1 MVTITASTR
10 EAFYNPV
17 VPTTDFPVNYPIF
30 GKNVGEFPATDL
42 QVEVNGELRTDF
54 TIIAD
59 FNEGISTN
67 AVVRMNVAIA
77 GFVTV
82 RGRRN
87 PRRTDQYMSG
97 APLRIPDHNYSL
109 NRLEAEMQEVRRD
122 ADGFSNG
129 LKDEITARIAGDA
142 ALNNR
147 INQEIID
154 RQNGDTALASLIGQG
169 GPISEHIFETNLAVG
184 FAQVKPG
191 FSSILTLGR
200 TIPGDGDGGLY
211 IATNSGSS
219 DTIVSGD
226 GRTWYKF
233 EDIMPSR
240 LKTGQEVAFQKKLK
254 LRERLWSD
262 RNYYVR
268 PDGNDTNDGSSNAS
282 NRAFKTINR
291 ARQEVYGNIDLN
303 GFTAYVNIYDGTYTE
318 TVYCVGQ
325 PVGQGANPTPV
336 VFRGIGA
343 ALTDVNVA
351 GGFQSLS
358 GARVHLTWMKLDPL
372 NANNYCMFARGVGS
386 FISGDNLQFGQC
398 GTPGASVTDH
408 MMATDGAGLEITGPY
423 SITGGALNHYHCTE
437 GAFMRIAGQVVSL
450 FNTPNF
456 NGQFAGVASSSLFV
470 IGVAYSGPATGR
482 TYLVHYNGVIRAN
495 LDTRNVFP
503 GNIHGVE
510 RSGGRLDAASMFS
523 AHKNGANQVVTNGN
537 WVKLTMPALQFTYG
551 GDYDTTN
558 NRWNPRAG
566 EVAISAT
573 VTLSSVAGADQILG
587 VSIFKSGV
595 EFKSALLNSS
605 GANGVARS
613 ICVTVRDTTDGSA
626 YYELFVRGGDAGSST
641 VSGNAAWTHWSGRQ
655 Y

>member
-10 EAFYNPV
+10 EAFYDPV
-17 VPTTDFPVNYPIF
+17 VPTTDFPVNFPIF
-30 GKNVGEFPATDL
+30 GKNVGEFPASDL
-42 QVEVNGELRTDF
+42 QVEINSEIRTDF
-54 TIIAD
+54 IVIGD
-59 FNEGISTN
+59 FIEGISTN
-67 AVVRMNVAIA
+67 AIVRMNSAVT
-77 GFVTV
+77 GFVVV
-82 RGRRN
+82 RGKRS
-87 PRRTDQYMSG
+87 PRRTDQYINGG
-97 APLRIPDHNYSL
+97 ALRIPDHNYSL

-129 LKDEITARIAGDA
+129 LRAEIEARIASDA
-142 ALNNR
+142 ALNDR
-147 INQEIID
+147 VTQEVID
-154 RQNGDTALASLIGQG
+154 RHNGDTALASLIGQG

-184 FAQVKPG
+184 FAQLKPG
-191 FSSILTLGR
+191 FSSVLTLGR
-200 TIPGDGDGGLY
+200 TTPGDGDGGIY
-211 IATNSGSS
+211 IVTNNGST

-226 GRTWYKF
+226 GRTWYKA
-233 EDIMPSR
+233 EDISPSR
-240 LKTGQEVAFQKKLK
+240 LKSGQEVAFQKKLR
-254 LRERLWSD
+254 LRERLWAD

-268 PDGNDTNDGSSNAS
+268 PDGNDANTGLSNTS
-282 NRAFKTINR
+282 GGAFKTINR
-291 ARQEVYGNIDLN
+291 ARQEIYSAVDLN
-303 GFTAYVNIYDGTYTE
+303 GFTAYVNIYNGTYNE

-325 PVGQGANPTPV
+325 LVGQGANPTPI

-372 NANNYCMFARGVGS
+372 SANNYCMFARGVGS

-398 GTPGASVTDH
+398 GIPGASVTDH

-470 IGVAYSGPATGR
+470 IGVSYDGPAIGR

-523 AHKNGANQVVTNGN
+523 AHRNGANQSVANGD

-551 GDYDTTN
+551 GDYDVTN
-558 NRWNPRAG
+558 NRWNPRSG
-566 EVAISAT
+566 EVEISAT
-573 VTLSSVAGADQILG
+573 VTLSAVAGSDQILG
-587 VSIFKSGV
+587 VSIFKNGV

-605 GANGVARS
+605 GATGVVRS
-613 ICVTVRDTTDGSA
+613 ISVTARDTTDGSA
-626 YYELFVRGGDAGSST
+626 YYELFVRGGDTGSST